1 MWNFH
6 RKTDGV
12 FVGRGGLKTDQI
24 DGKCVIGLAYAVMPD
39 YWNRGFATEITE
51 ASLDV
56 GFEHLR
62 FPEIRFVGAAGQS
75 CFATGHGRRWGS
87 GTNEIS
93 NSPGCCIDSGG
104 WRRRIGER
112 IMEASDLEEKS

>member
-62 FPEIRFVGAAGQS
+62 FPEIGSWRCRSILLRNGSWEKVGLRYERDFEFAGLLHRFWWLAAKDWR
-75 CFATGHGRRWGS
+75 AYHGGV
-87 GTNEIS
+87 
-93 NSPGCCIDSGG
+93 
-104 WRRRIGER
+104 
-112 IMEASDLEEKS
+112 